1 MSSRVIELPYAPGA
15 EPDAALRCGCLGDLG
30 EQVDLWTFFLDAE
43 AAPAGRDAA
52 LLSADEAARAA
63 RFRRER
69 DRRRFIAGRAGRSE
83 EHTSELP
90 SLMRISYAVFCLN
103 TNSIAHMSIQ
113 SSHITI
119 HLHSTGT
126 T

>member
-30 EQVDLWTFFLDAE
+30 EQVDLWTFSLDAE

-63 RFRRER
+63 RFRREL
-69 DRRRFIAGRAGRSE
+69 DRRRFIAGRAGLRRILAAYGQADPAGLAFSYGP
-83 EHTSELP
+83 SGKPEL
-90 SLMRISYAVFCLN
+90 AG
-103 TNSIAHMSIQ
+103 H
-113 SSHITI
+113 
-119 HLHSTGT
+119 
-126 T
+126 